1 MYFITI
7 PYVRDC
13 STILFKSNYE
23 MGLWHKWWKSLIM
36 KQKTGW
42 GSNGSRLFCLGV
54 QCSGENNPHS
64 DIPFRILMGKRTL
77 TSSLSSFYNHPRSRL
92 SESEERANCYIL
104 RMYNNRLQI
113 SLVLSQTRVLQPHIR
128 LKGSLV
134 YSMDGCKRVVLA
146 SRLPEFLYI
155 QPCNTFLSTLLAS
168 SCRP

>member
-1 MYFITI
+1 MEELFLHIITG
-7 PYVRDC
+7 VECQGVEFAQNSAQSSSHVFLQTSWNHLDD
-13 STILFKSNYE
+13 T
-23 MGLWHKWWKSLIM
+23 SLDW
-36 KQKTGW
+36 TA
-42 GSNGSRLFCLGV
+42 N
-54 QCSGENNPHS
+54 
-64 DIPFRILMGKRTL
+64 
-77 TSSLSSFYNHPRSRL
+77 RSRL